1 MSLPLDGVLQK
12 IERAD
17 EHIKNLNDEIGTF
30 IEDNYRIVSKPDDD
44 ATTSIITVVGPDPPL
59 RFSVIVG
66 EIIHQL
72 RSSLDHVIWQLV
84 LANGKVPTR
93 YHQFPICD
101 SVEKFKKA
109 RKRGNIKG
117 ISSTAAALIEECQ
130 PYWQLKR
137 EKRIESSKLR
147 ILREMNDT
155 DKHKL
160 LMIVIAQMG
169 GGGATTLTIGSSAE
183 GDKSPI
189 SIVGLS
195 PPPKGPLRPT
205 EEGAELLRMT
215 FGEPQPH
222 VQVTGKA
229 PIQIAFGDCGPS
241 LTALTQNPVLHIVQ
255 QLRDRAASLINSF
268 SREFPTR

>member
-117 ISSTAAALIEECQ
+117 HFQHSSGPDRGVPAVL
-130 PYWQLKR
+130 
-137 EKRIESSKLR
+137 
-147 ILREMNDT
+147 
-155 DKHKL
+155 
-160 LMIVIAQMG
+160 
-169 GGGATTLTIGSSAE
+169 ATQT
-183 GDKSPI
+183 
-189 SIVGLS
+189 
-195 PPPKGPLRPT
+195 
-205 EEGAELLRMT
+205 
-215 FGEPQPH
+215 
-222 VQVTGKA
+222 
-229 PIQIAFGDCGPS
+229 
-241 LTALTQNPVLHIVQ
+241 
-255 QLRDRAASLINSF
+255 
-268 SREFPTR
+268 